1 MIGDFPF
8 MLSFIE
14 AFLRFFSRIG
24 IIRFTPDPTSLLSR
38 AALALDLVLWLCWLP
53 VMLRVHTIPKL
64 LNRLARREKHIT
76 RTAMGLRDVV
86 GVVTRVS
93 NLRPFRSRFFP
104 KVCLRQSLTLYRTLS
119 QMGYPVE
126 IHFGALKDGKD
137 LYGHSWV
144 TMHGEPLADTARS
157 GIFKVVYS
165 YPYNALSSDGIE
177 IERSTQANL
186 E

>member
-1 MIGDFPF
+1 
-8 MLSFIE
+8 MLRLYTVPILLERLGESKKHIRKTPME
-14 AFLRFFSRIG
+14 LREVIG
-24 IIRFTPDPTSLLSR
+24 I
-38 AALALDLVLWLCWLP
+38 A
-53 VMLRVHTIPKL
+53 
-64 LNRLARREKHIT
+64 
-76 RTAMGLRDVV
+76 
-86 GVVTRVS
+86 TRVC

-126 IHFGALKDGKD
+126 IHFGALKDGED
-137 LYGHSWV
+137 LCGHSWV
-144 TMHGEPLADTARS
+144 TIRGEPLADTARS

-165 YPYNALSSDGIE
+165 YPYKTLSSGGIE